1 VSSGTPEHATPESPR
16 LLRAVFG
23 STFFI
28 RFGFG
33 LTVSVFASYFARQS
47 LGLNGGDVGFVGFL
61 SSLAPIGEFTTVLV
75 SGLAADRYGRFP
87 ILLGGTASASLLLA
101 VMSLGRSAGLLGG
114 TNFLFGVASGA
125 ILAASLAVVGDQS
138 GRNERGLEMGRF
150 DAVNLLGYILGFA
163 AGFGGLGLLPNS
175 ELPWL
180 FRIGAAVLL
189 AGFLFA
195 FASIRGV
202 TEAKVRNTFQLRHI
216 REAVLRRDVLVL
228 VLPWFVIYMLLGTAF
243 IFLGSAATGVGLP
256 TTWLAALIAGAGLV
270 LLLTQP
276 WFGRQ
281 ADRRGR
287 PLFLVLGTI
296 GFVSLL
302 GLAGLVAQ
310 YGPRDILLAGIGISA
325 LFALGYGPAALASLA
340 DVSRYFTRG
349 TTMAVYSLVVSAG
362 MVAGLW
368 VSTWLYSTY
377 SVAGLDLFFLFI
389 AGGLIALTAMRLD
402 DLRAQRG
409 VSRPRETMPAHDS
422 GSMSR

>member
-1 VSSGTPEHATPESPR
+1 VSSARLEHATPESPR

-33 LTVSVFASYFARQS
+33 LTVSVFASYFARES
-47 LGLNGGDVGFVGFL
+47 LGLSGGNVGFIGFL

-87 ILLGGTASASLLLA
+87 ILLGGIASASVLLA
-101 VMSLGRSAGLLGG
+101 VMSVGRSAGLLGG
-114 TNFLFGVASGA
+114 ANFLFGVASGA
-125 ILAASLAVVGDQS
+125 ILAASLAVVADQS
-138 GRNERGLEMGRF
+138 GQGERGFEMGRF

-163 AGFGGLGLLPNS
+163 AGFGALGLLPNS
-175 ELPWL
+175 ALPWL
-180 FRIGAAVLL
+180 FRIGAVVLL

-195 FASIRGV
+195 LASVRGYIEP
-202 TEAKVRNTFQLRHI
+202 TYRNTFQLHHI
-216 REAVLRRDVLVL
+216 REAVLRRDVLLL

-256 TTWLAALIAGAGLV
+256 TTWLAALIAGGGLL

-287 PLFLVLGTI
+287 PVFLVLGTL
-296 GFVSLL
+296 GFVALL
-302 GLAGLVAQ
+302 GLAGLIAQ
-310 YGPRDILLAGIGISA
+310 YGPRNVLLGGIGVSA

-340 DVSRYFTRG
+340 DVSRSLSRG
-349 TTMAVYSLVVSAG
+349 TTMAVYSLVISAG

-368 VSTWLYSTY
+368 LSSFLYSTY
-377 SVAGLDLFFLFI
+377 GVAGLDLYFLVI
-389 AGGLIALTAMRLD
+389 AAGLIALTTMRME
-402 DLRAQRG
+402 DLQLQRAAER
-409 VSRPRETMPAHDS
+409 SRPGTP
-422 GSMSR
+422 

>member
-1 VSSGTPEHATPESPR
+1 VSPAGPEHATPESPR

-33 LTVSVFASYFARQS
+33 LTVAVFASYFEHTS
-47 LGLNGGDVGFVGFL
+47 IGLTGGEVGFVGFL

-87 ILLGGTASASLLLA
+87 VLLFGASSAAVLLA

-114 TNFLFGVASGA
+114 ANFLFGISSGA
-125 ILAASLAVVGDQS
+125 ILAASLAVVADQS
-138 GRNERGLEMGRF
+138 GRSERGFEMGRF

-163 AGFGGLGLLPNS
+163 AGLGSLGVLPNS

-195 FASIRGV
+195 LASVRGY
-202 TEAKVRNTFQLRHI
+202 TEPRYRDTFQLHHI
-216 REAVLRRDVLVL
+216 REAALRRDVLLL
-228 VLPWFVIYMLLGTAF
+228 VLPWFVIYVLLGAAF
-243 IFLGSAATGVGLP
+243 IFLGSAAKGVGLP
-256 TTWLAALIAGAGLV
+256 LTWLAALIAGGGLL

-287 PLFLVLGTI
+287 PLFLVLGTA

-302 GLAGLVAQ
+302 GLAGLVAL
-310 YGPRDILLAGIGISA
+310 YGPQDELLAGIGISA

-340 DVSRYFTRG
+340 DVSRSLTRG
-349 TTMAVYSLVVSAG
+349 TTMAVYSLVISAG

-368 VSTWLYSTY
+368 GVSSLYSTY
-377 SVAGLDLFFLFI
+377 QAAGLDLFFLLI
-389 AGGLIALTAMRLD
+389 AAGLIVLTTMRLD
-402 DLRAQRG
+402 DLRAQRQTRQG
-409 VSRPRETMPAHDS
+409 PDGAP
-422 GSMSR
+422 GS

>member
-1 VSSGTPEHATPESPR
+1 MSSAGSEHAAPESPR

-23 STFFI
+23 ATFFI

-33 LTVSVFASYFARQS
+33 LTVSVFASYFAHES
-47 LGLNGGDVGFVGFL
+47 LGLSGGSLGLVGFL
-61 SSLAPIGEFTTVLV
+61 SSLAPIGEFTTVLL

-87 ILLGGTASASLLLA
+87 ILLFGTFSASALLA
-101 VMSLGRSAGLLGG
+101 IMSLGRSADLLGG
-114 TNFLFGVASGA
+114 TNFLFGIASGA
-125 ILAASLAVVGDQS
+125 ILAASLAVVADQS
-138 GRNERGLEMGRF
+138 GRTERGFEMGRF

-163 AGFGGLGLLPNS
+163 AGLAALGTLPNS

-195 FASIRGV
+195 LASVRGY
-202 TEAKVRNTFQLRHI
+202 TEPTYRNTFQLHHI
-216 REAVLRRDVLVL
+216 REAVLRRDVLLL
-228 VLPWFVIYMLLGTAF
+228 VLPWFVIYVLLGAAF
-243 IFLGSAATGVGLP
+243 IFLGSAAKGVGLP
-256 TTWLAALIAGAGLV
+256 LTWLAALIGGGGLV

-287 PLFLVLGTI
+287 PLFLALGTI

-302 GLAGLVAQ
+302 ALAGLIAQ
-310 YGPRDILLAGIGISA
+310 YGPRDYLLGGIGISA

-340 DVSRYFTRG
+340 DVSRSLSRG
-349 TTMAVYSLVVSAG
+349 TTMAVYSLVISAG

-368 VSTWLYSTY
+368 GVSSLYSTY
-377 SVAGLDLFFLFI
+377 QAAGLDLFFLVI
-389 AGGLIALTAMRLD
+389 AAGLIVLTTMRLD
-402 DLRAQRG
+402 DLRAQRA
-409 VSRPRETMPAHDS
+409 PAQERQGAP
-422 GSMSR
+422 GS

>member
-1 VSSGTPEHATPESPR
+1 VTSAGLEHAAPESSR
-16 LLRAVFG
+16 LLGAVFG
-23 STFFI
+23 ATFFI

-33 LTVSVFASYFARQS
+33 LTVSVFVSYFEHTS
-47 LGLNGGDVGFVGFL
+47 VGISGGAVGFVGFL
-61 SSLAPIGEFTTVLV
+61 SSLAPIGEFTTVLI

-87 ILLGGTASASLLLA
+87 ILLGGTISASVLLA
-101 VMSLGRSAGLLGG
+101 IMSLGRTAVLLGG
-114 TNFLFGVASGA
+114 TNLLFGISSGA
-125 ILAASLAVVGDQS
+125 ILAASLAVVADQS
-138 GRNERGLEMGRF
+138 GRGERGLEMGRF

-163 AGFGGLGLLPNS
+163 AGLAALGTLPNS

-195 FASIRGV
+195 LASVRGY
-202 TEAKVRNTFQLRHI
+202 TEPKFRNTFQLNHI
-216 REAVLRRDVLVL
+216 REAVFRRDVLLL
-228 VLPWFVIYMLLGTAF
+228 VLPWFVIYMLIGAAF
-243 IFLGSAATGVGLP
+243 IYLGSAAKGVGVPL
-256 TTWLAALIAGAGLV
+256 TWLAALIGGGGLV

-310 YGPRDILLAGIGISA
+310 YGARDYLLAGIGISA

-340 DVSRYFTRG
+340 DVSRSLSRG
-349 TTMAVYSLVVSAG
+349 TTMAVYSLVISSG

-368 VSTWLYSTY
+368 GVSALDSTY
-377 SVAGLDLFFLFI
+377 QTAGVDLFFTLV

-402 DLRAQRG
+402 DLRAQRRAARESG
-409 VSRPRETMPAHDS
+409 TAPVS
-422 GSMSR
+422 

>member
-1 VSSGTPEHATPESPR
+1 VSSAGPEHAAPESAR

-23 STFFI
+23 ATFFI

-33 LTVSVFASYFARQS
+33 LTVSVFVSYFEHTS
-47 LGLNGGDVGFVGFL
+47 VGISGGSVGFVGFL
-61 SSLAPIGEFTTVLV
+61 SSLAPIGEFTTVLI

-87 ILLGGTASASLLLA
+87 VLLAGTISASALLAFMSLGRTAILLGGTNL
-101 VMSLGRSAGLLGG
+101 
-114 TNFLFGVASGA
+114 LFGIASGA
-125 ILAASLAVVGDQS
+125 ILAASLAVVADQS
-138 GRNERGLEMGRF
+138 GRGERGLEMGRF

-163 AGFGGLGLLPNS
+163 AGLAALGTLPNS

-195 FASIRGV
+195 LASVRGYI
-202 TEAKVRNTFQLRHI
+202 EPKFRNTFQLNHI
-216 REAVLRRDVLVL
+216 RQAVLRRDVLLL
-228 VLPWFVIYMLLGTAF
+228 VLPWFVIYMLIGAAF
-243 IFLGSAATGVGLP
+243 IYLGSAAKGVGVPL
-256 TTWLAALIAGAGLV
+256 TWLAAGIGGGGLV

-310 YGPRDILLAGIGISA
+310 YGPRDYLLAGIGVSA

-340 DVSRYFTRG
+340 DVSRSLTRG
-349 TTMAVYSLVVSAG
+349 TTMAVYSLVISAG

-368 VSTWLYSTY
+368 GVSALDSTY
-377 SVAGLDLFFLFI
+377 QTAGVDLFFTLV

-402 DLRAQRG
+402 DLRAQRRAAHESG
-409 VSRPRETMPAHDS
+409 TAPVS
-422 GSMSR
+422 

>member
-1 VSSGTPEHATPESPR
+1 MSSAGSEHAAPESPR

-23 STFFI
+23 ATFFI

-33 LTVSVFASYFARQS
+33 LTVSVFASYFAHES
-47 LGLNGGDVGFVGFL
+47 LGLSGGSLGLVGFL
-61 SSLAPIGEFTTVLV
+61 SSLAPIGEFTTVLL

-87 ILLGGTASASLLLA
+87 ILLFGTFSASALLA
-101 VMSLGRSAGLLGG
+101 IMSLGRSADLLGG
-114 TNFLFGVASGA
+114 TNFLFGIASGA
-125 ILAASLAVVGDQS
+125 ILAASLAVVADQS
-138 GRNERGLEMGRF
+138 GRTERGFEMGRF

-163 AGFGGLGLLPNS
+163 AGLAALGTLPNS

-195 FASIRGV
+195 LASVRGY
-202 TEAKVRNTFQLRHI
+202 TEPTYRNTFQLHHI
-216 REAVLRRDVLVL
+216 REAVLRRDVLLL
-228 VLPWFVIYMLLGTAF
+228 VLPWFVIYVLLGAAF
-243 IFLGSAATGVGLP
+243 IFLGSAAKGVGLP
-256 TTWLAALIAGAGLV
+256 LTWLAALIGGGGLV

-287 PLFLVLGTI
+287 PLFLALGTI

-302 GLAGLVAQ
+302 ALAGLIAQ
-310 YGPRDILLAGIGISA
+310 YGPRDYLLGGIGISV

-340 DVSRYFTRG
+340 DVSRSLSRG
-349 TTMAVYSLVVSAG
+349 TTMAVYSLVISAG

-368 VSTWLYSTY
+368 GVSSLYSTY
-377 SVAGLDLFFLFI
+377 QAAGLDLFFLVI
-389 AGGLIALTAMRLD
+389 AAGLIVLTTMRLD
-402 DLRAQRG
+402 DLRAQRA
-409 VSRPRETMPAHDS
+409 PAQERQGAP
-422 GSMSR
+422 GS

>member
-1 VSSGTPEHATPESPR
+1 VSSPGLQHASPESPR

-23 STFFI
+23 TTFFI

-33 LTVSVFASYFARQS
+33 LTVSVFASYFARTS
-47 LGLNGGDVGFVGFL
+47 LGISGGEVGLVGFL
-61 SSLAPIGEFTTVLV
+61 SSLAPIGEFTTVLL

-87 ILLGGTASASLLLA
+87 ILLGGTISASLLLA

-114 TNFLFGVASGA
+114 ANLLFGISSGA
-125 ILAASLAVVGDQS
+125 ILAASLAVVADQS
-138 GRNERGLEMGRF
+138 GRLERGFEMGRF

-163 AGFGGLGLLPNS
+163 AGLAALGTLPNS
-175 ELPWL
+175 ALPWL

-195 FASIRGV
+195 LASIRGY
-202 TEAKVRNTFQLRHI
+202 TEPVDRNTFQLRHVRDAI
-216 REAVLRRDVLVL
+216 LRRDVLLL
-228 VLPWFVIYMLLGTAF
+228 VLPWFVIYMLLGAAF
-243 IFLGSAATGVGLP
+243 IFLGSAAKGVGLP
-256 TTWLAALIAGAGLV
+256 LTWLAAIIGGAGLL

-302 GLAGLVAQ
+302 GLAGLIAQ
-310 YGPRDILLAGIGISA
+310 YGPRDYLLGAIGISA

-340 DVSRYFTRG
+340 DVSHTLTRG
-349 TTMAVYSLVVSAG
+349 TTMALYSLVISAG

-368 VSTWLYSTY
+368 GVSALDTAYQT
-377 SVAGLDLFFLFI
+377 AGVDLFFLLI
-389 AGGLIALTAMRLD
+389 AGGLIILTTARLD
-402 DLRAQRG
+402 DLRARRRMAPPSP
-409 VSRPRETMPAHDS
+409 VVPHS
-422 GSMSR
+422 